1 MLPPPPAAASGGQHK
16 RPRDRN
22 SASSA
27 SSSTAVPISSL
38 VDPTGNEN
46 NGDPKKRK
54 GLALLSWS
62 EQEWSLWKNCTPK
75 VGDRVA
81 ETRFISSK
89 VPLLTL
95 YEFNYGDEIHAFTP
109 DLLMESQ
116 RIGMLLPSLLI
127 HFFIL
132 CIIAFD

>member
-1 MLPPPPAAASGGQHK
+1 MLPPPPAASSGQHK

-22 SASSA
+22 ST
-27 SSSTAVPISSL
+27 SSSTAVAVPISSSTES
-38 VDPTGNEN
+38 TGIEN

-54 GLALLSWS
+54 GLTLLSWN

-75 VGDRVA
+75 VGDQVA

-95 YEFNYGDEIHAFTP
+95 YEYNYGDEIHAFTP

-116 RIGMLLPSLLI
+116 RLGKSSSSLSFSFSFI
-127 HFFIL
+127 HLFI
-132 CIIAFD
+132 